1 MSLLCFRLQYLLL
14 LAFCLSAGCVNA
26 SQSDTLYF
34 MGDDDYPPF
43 EFRNEH
49 GEAVGFNVDLSRA
62 IAEVTGLI
70 INVRLVAWHE
80 VYEALE
86 AGTIDGAI
94 GMIQTTERAEHFAFS
109 DPHSFIS
116 HVMIVRSGS
125 SITNFDQLAGH
136 SVLVQE
142 QDVMHQYAIINA
154 LSDQLVL
161 VESPGGLFKLFN
173 SGVGDAMLVS
183 RIQMYY
189 YLTSSQIEDYT
200 AYTVPMA
207 ALPYCMAVQKNNS
220 DLITRIDEGLHILH
234 KTGRYDQIY
243 NKWLG
248 AEIQES
254 LPGFLPGWW
263 KTAALWLVVVLS
275 ITGMWSLMLGREVRR
290 KTKALQHELAAK
302 TLAEKNLQHSIERLH
317 IAQKSANIGVW
328 EMKIENRQL
337 IWDQGMFDL
346 YEQNPEALR
355 VSLEAWLTLI
365 HPDDKLQTQKAFDDS
380 FRKKENLNC
389 GFRIQTPGG
398 KTKHIRAYATIV
410 YDDHP
415 NKARVIGV
423 NWDRTDA
430 AKNRIIIESLYSI
443 AQAALFSEHLVA
455 FIDKMREELGKI
467 LDTTNFFVAL
477 IDPKSGDLYLP
488 YMKDNVEEFNYFPSR
503 RSISRYVITQGTS
516 MLLYE
521 EDIQR
526 LHDQGAIERT
536 GGKAKVWL
544 GVPLK
549 TGNQTIGLI
558 GLQSYTRSDAFKREH
573 ILLLEYITP
582 QLSLWIQRKKM
593 QDELRMREMMLQKT
607 TAQLRQA
614 QHIAKIGSLEWD
626 VAKKSFTV
634 SPEIYTI
641 FGFDTQE
648 ALPDEERFAE
658 KMHPGDYDLLCAKRE
673 EAIATNRPLDVDL
686 KIFKNENDET
696 ATLLIKIWPET
707 DKSGKVIKLTGLIQD
722 ITEQKNREM
731 ELKVAKELAE
741 QSDKLKSAFL
751 ANMSHEIRTPMN
763 SILGFAQLLQ
773 SAQNQEELNRYVQ
786 IINDNGEHLLTL
798 IDQIIDLSK
807 IEAGLAP
814 VDFQTFDVTILIKQ
828 LVAKYQKDQRI
839 KNGDIAIHASLPE
852 EEVVNIH
859 TDRQKLSII
868 LDQLLDNAMKFTTH
882 GSIHI
887 SCMKQNG
894 TSHNFSIA
902 DTGRGIS
909 SEKMPVLFERPLQQS
924 ISEITECCG
933 SGLGLALCRAHVELL
948 GGTIRAESTP
958 GVGSVFSFH
967 IPTAM
972 ATSVGD

>member
-26 SQSDTLYF
+26 NQSDTLYF

-62 IAEVTGLI
+62 IAEVTGLN
-70 INVRLVAWHE
+70 INVRLVAWHK

-154 LSDQLVL
+154 LSDQLIL
-161 VESPGGLFKLFN
+161 VESPAGIFKLFN

-183 RIQMYY
+183 RIQMFY
-189 YLTSSQIEDYT
+189 YLTSSQIDDFT
-200 AYTVPMA
+200 ILTVPMA
-207 ALPYCMAVQKNNS
+207 ALPYCVAVEKNNT
-220 DLITRIDEGLHILH
+220 DLLKRINEGLHILH

-243 NKWLG
+243 DKWLG

-290 KTKALQHELAAK
+290 KTKALQHELDAK
-302 TLAEKNLQHSIERLH
+302 TLAEKNLRHSIERLH
-317 IAQKSANIGVW
+317 IAQSSAKFGVW

-346 YEQNPEALR
+346 YEQNPEALQ
-355 VSLEAWLTLI
+355 VSFDAWLNLV
-365 HPDDKLQTQKAFDDS
+365 HPNDKLPTQNAFNES
-380 FRKKENLNC
+380 LQKKENFN
-389 GFRIQTPGG
+389 GSFRIQTPGG
-398 KTKHIRAYATIV
+398 KIKHIRAYATIV
-410 YDDHP
+410 DDDAK
-415 NKARVIGV
+415 KAHVIGV
-423 NWDRTDA
+423 NWDKSDA
-430 AKNRIIIESLYSI
+430 AKNRIIIQSLYSI

-455 FIDKMREELGKI
+455 FIDRMREELSQI

-488 YMKDNVEEFNYFPSR
+488 YMKDNVEEFNYLPSR

-521 EDIQR
+521 EDLQR

-614 QHIAKIGSLEWD
+614 QLIAKIGTLEWGFD
-626 VAKKSFTV
+626 KQPLSL
-634 SPEIYTI
+634 SPEVYTI
-641 FGFDTQE
+641 FGFDPPE
-648 ALPDEERFAE
+648 AAPDEERFAE
-658 KMHPGDYDLLCAKRE
+658 KMHPGDYDLLCAKCE
-673 EAIATNRPLDVDL
+673 QAIATNRPQDL
-686 KIFKNENDET
+686 EFKIFKNVNNET
-696 ATLLIKIWPET
+696 AILLIKIWPET
-707 DKSGKVIKLTGLIQD
+707 DKSGQVIKLTGLIQD
-722 ITEQKNREM
+722 ITEQKNREL

-773 SAQNQEELNRYVQ
+773 SAENQEELDRYVQ

-814 VDFQTFDVTILIKQ
+814 VDFQTFDVSILIKQ
-828 LVAKYQKDQRI
+828 LVAKYEKDQRI
-839 KNGDIAIHASLPE
+839 KSGDIAIHASMPVE
-852 EEVVNIH
+852 GVVNIH

-909 SEKMPVLFERPLQQS
+909 SEKMPALFERPLQQS

-958 GVGSVFSFH
+958 GAGSVFSFH